1 MKSSYNLSELIN
13 SSLLSEY
20 NDILNDTEEF
30 DRLFSNDTGVT
41 CDCEK
46 LANEYM
52 IPINSGESCNGTNS
66 LKSETIFEKIILE
79 KTNNVINDIIN
90 EKIFEPEII
99 KNETKFDKSVTGF
112 VEISSDV
119 ETDNSSQSSGVFRKL
134 QTPPEIMRKL
144 PISGEIEING
154 LEARAALK
162 KKLEDK
168 RNSIKNKKQPLITKE
183 DNQINMLKNN
193 PLFKNIENADK
204 ESIKKIIDTVA
215 SSMKN
220 DSKQKKI
227 IKKQVEKL
235 IDKMIEKKI

>member
-30 DRLFSNDTGVT
+30 NRLFSNDN
-41 CDCEK
+41 
-46 LANEYM
+46 L
-52 IPINSGESCNGTNS
+52 ESCTPLQPLNYCSNTIPDD
-66 LKSETIFEKIILE
+66 LKNIVEEIIP
-79 KTNNVINDIIN
+79 KKKDIIN
-90 EKIFEPEII
+90 ENIETSDYKILDDNINKKIENEKIENI
-99 KNETKFDKSVTGF
+99 KN
-112 VEISSDV
+112 
-119 ETDNSSQSSGVFRKL
+119 
-134 QTPPEIMRKL
+134 
-144 PISGEIEING
+144 EIEING
-154 LEARAALK
+154 IEARIALK

-193 PLFKNIENADK
+193 PLFKNIENLDK

-215 SSMKN
+215 SSMTN
-220 DSKQKKI
+220 DSKQKKN

-235 IDKMIEKKI
+235 IDKMVEKKI

>member
-1 MKSSYNLSELIN
+1 MDMKSSYNLSELIN

-30 DRLFSNDTGVT
+30 DRLFSNDLEVA

-46 LANEYM
+46 TANECM
-52 IPINSGESCNGTNS
+52 ISINSEESSNETNS
-66 LKSETIFEKIILE
+66 LKSETICEKIILE

-99 KNETKFDKSVTGF
+99 KNETKFD
-112 VEISSDV
+112 EISRNV
-119 ETDNSSQSSGVFRKL
+119 ETDNSSKSS
-134 QTPPEIMRKL
+134 
-144 PISGEIEING
+144 EIEING

-168 RNSIKNKKQPLITKE
+168 RSSIKNKKQPLITKE

-193 PLFKNIENADK
+193 PLFKNIENLDK

-215 SSMKN
+215 SSMTN
-220 DSKQKKI
+220 DSKQKKN

-235 IDKMIEKKI
+235 IDKMVEKKV